1 MRNTERNGTEYGT
14 KYGLEYGMTVL
25 CIGYVI
31 FDLYALLGNKWK
43 WQTSDSLNSRSVED
57 LKMICMKQPGN

>member
-1 MRNTERNGTEYGT
+1 MEF
-14 KYGLEYGMTVL
+14 GMSVL

-31 FDLYALLGNKWK
+31 FDLYIKIIAKALLGNKWK

-57 LKMICMKQPGN
+57 LKTICMKQPGN